1 MIPEEGSRV
10 VEEQIKTQTELC
22 KVQAVI
28 NQPRQKIGQS
38 PQCSALGKLDPWAP
52 SFRGSLYKHVNVF
65 KQFDINY
72 KL

>member
-1 MIPEEGSRV
+1 M

-22 KVQAVI
+22 KVQVII
-28 NQPRQKIGQS
+28 NQQEKRLAKAHNVQVLS
-38 PQCSALGKLDPWAP
+38 KLDRRAA
-52 SFRGSLYKHVNVF
+52 SFRGSRHKNASMF

>member
-1 MIPEEGSRV
+1 M
-10 VEEQIKTQTELC
+10 VEEQTETQTELC

-28 NQPRQKIGQS
+28 NQQDKRLAKAHNVQV
-38 PQCSALGKLDPWAP
+38 LGKLDRRAS
-52 SFRGSLYKHVNVF
+52 SFRESRYKHASMF

>member
-1 MIPEEGSRV
+1 M

-28 NQPRQKIGQS
+28 NQQNKRLAKAHNVQV
-38 PQCSALGKLDPWAP
+38 LGKLNRRA
-52 SFRGSLYKHVNVF
+52 SLFRGSRHKHASMF

>member
-1 MIPEEGSRV
+1 M
-10 VEEQIKTQTELC
+10 VEEQNKTQTELC

-28 NQPRQKIGQS
+28 NQQDKRLAKAHSVQ
-38 PQCSALGKLDPWAP
+38 ALGKLDQRA
-52 SFRGSLYKHVNVF
+52 STFRRSWYKHANVF

>member
-1 MIPEEGSRV
+1 M

-28 NQPRQKIGQS
+28 NQQGKRLAKAHNVQ
-38 PQCSALGKLDPWAP
+38 ALGKLDRRAS
-52 SFRGSLYKHVNVF
+52 SFRGSRYKHASIS
-65 KQFDINY
+65 KHFDINF